1 MFFDDE
7 EEEYGAEDD
16 RLVKSTKGEYDIEE
30 NVLRPKTLDGYVG
43 QSKVKENLKVY
54 MNAAKQ
60 RGEVLEH
67 VLLYGAPGLGKTTL
81 AHIIAGEMGGQL
93 KLTSAPA
100 IERGGD
106 LAAILT
112 NLNEGDVLFIDE
124 IHRLNHSVEE
134 ILYSAMEDYAL
145 DIIVGKGP
153 SARNIR
159 FSLKKFTLIGATTR
173 AGMIANPLR
182 DRFGIICRLEM
193 YTPDEL
199 KDIVLRSARTLGI
212 AIEDEA
218 AAEVAKRSRGTPR
231 IANRLLKRV
240 RDFSTINNNPAV
252 TIADAKYA
260 LSKME
265 VDELGL
271 DYVDRALLRAMVEKF
286 DGRPVG
292 LETLA
297 ATINEDA
304 GTIEDVYEPY
314 LLQLGFIARTPRGR
328 TILRGGYEHL
338 GFKMTEKQR
347 SQISIFDNSE
357 NND

>member
-1 MFFDDE
+1 MFFDDDDE
-7 EEEYGAEDD
+7 LIGGDD
-16 RLVKSTKGEYDIEE
+16 RLVQSTKGEYDYEE

-43 QSKVKENLKVY
+43 QTKVKDNLKVY
-54 MNAAKQ
+54 MSAAKR
-60 RGEVLEH
+60 RGEALEH

-81 AHIIAGEMGGQL
+81 AHIISNEMGGNL

-112 NLNEGDVLFIDE
+112 KLNEGDVLFIDE

-159 FSLKKFTLIGATTR
+159 FTLKKFTLIGATTR

-182 DRFGIICRLEM
+182 DRFGIICRLET

-199 KDIVLRSARTLGI
+199 KQIVMHSAGKLNIG
-212 AIEDEA
+212 IEDA
-218 AAEVAKRSRGTPR
+218 AASEISRRSRGTPR

-240 RDFSTINNNPAV
+240 RDFSTVNDNEKV
-252 TIADAKYA
+252 TLADAKYA
-260 LSKME
+260 LKQME
-265 VDELGL
+265 VDDLGL
-271 DYVDRALLRAMVEKF
+271 DEVDRALLRAMIEKF

-328 TILRGGYEHL
+328 MVLRGGYEHL
-338 GFKMTEKQR
+338 GYKMSDKQLK
-347 SQISIFDNSE
+347 QISLFDKG
-357 NND
+357 DGD

>member
-1 MFFDDE
+1 MFFEDE
-7 EEEYGAEDD
+7 EEFTSEED
-16 RLVKSTKGEYDIEE
+16 RLVQSTKGEYDFEE
-30 NVLRPKTLDGYVG
+30 NVLRPKILDGYVG
-43 QSKVKENLKVY
+43 QTKVKENLKVY

-60 RGEVLEH
+60 RGEALEH

-81 AHIIAGEMGGQL
+81 AHIIANEMGGQL

-100 IERGGD
+100 IERSGD

-112 NLNEGDVLFIDE
+112 NLNDGDVLFIDE

-159 FSLKKFTLIGATTR
+159 FSLKRFTLIGATTR

-182 DRFGIICRLEM
+182 DRFGILCRLEM

-212 AIEDEA
+212 NIEDSA
-218 AAEVAKRSRGTPR
+218 AVEISKRSRGTPR

-252 TIADAKYA
+252 TLSDAKYA

-271 DYVDRALLRAMVEKF
+271 DEVDRALLRAMIEKF

-328 TILRGGYEHL
+328 MILKGGYEHL
-338 GFKMTEKQR
+338 GYSITEKQR
-347 SQISIFDNSE
+347 EQISLFDKH
-357 NND
+357 D

>member
-1 MFFDDE
+1 MFFEDDE
-7 EEEYGAEDD
+7 EYGTEE
-16 RLVKSTKGEYDIEE
+16 RLVQSTKGEFDVEE
-30 NVLRPKTLDGYVG
+30 NVLRPKTLEAYVG
-43 QSKVKENLKVY
+43 QTKVKENLKVY

-81 AHIIAGEMGGQL
+81 AHIIANEMGGQL

-100 IERGGD
+100 IERSGD

-153 SARNIR
+153 GARNIR

-193 YTPDEL
+193 YSPEEL
-199 KDIVLRSARTLGI
+199 KDIVTRSARMLGI
-212 AIEDEA
+212 DIDDKASSEISR
-218 AAEVAKRSRGTPR
+218 RSRGTPR

-240 RDFSTINNNPAV
+240 RDFATINGNQTV
-252 TIADAKYA
+252 TLEDAKFA

-271 DYVDRALLRAMVEKF
+271 DEVDRALLRAMIEKF

-297 ATINEDA
+297 ATINEDP

-328 TILRGGYEHL
+328 MILRGGYEHL
-338 GFKMTEKQR
+338 GYKMSEKQR
-347 SQISIFDNSE
+347 QQVSMFDDQN
-357 NND
+357 

>member
-1 MFFDDE
+1 MFDDDDYE
-7 EEEYGAEDD
+7 GEFD
-16 RLVKSTKGEYDIEE
+16 RLITSTKGEYDVEE
-30 NVLRPKTLDGYVG
+30 NVLRPKTLADYVG
-43 QSKVKENLKVY
+43 QSKVKENLMVF
-54 MNAAKQ
+54 MRAAKS
-60 RGEVLEH
+60 RGEALEH

-81 AHIIAGEMGGQL
+81 AHIIANEMGSQL
-93 KLTSAPA
+93 KMTSAPA
-100 IERGGD
+100 IERSGD

-112 NLNEGDVLFIDE
+112 NLNDGDVLFIDE

-182 DRFGIICRLEM
+182 DRFGISCRLDS
-193 YTPDEL
+193 YTPAEL
-199 KDIVLRSARTLGI
+199 KQIIERSAKTLGVEIESSAADEI
-212 AIEDEA
+212 AG
-218 AAEVAKRSRGTPR
+218 RSRGTPR

-240 RDFSTINNNPAV
+240 RDFSTVGGNSVI
-252 TIADAKYA
+252 TKKDADYA
-260 LSKME
+260 LNKME
-265 VDELGL
+265 IDKLGL
-271 DYVDRALLRAMVEKF
+271 DETDRNLLRAMADKF
-286 DGRPVG
+286 DGKPVG

-297 ATINEDA
+297 AVINEDA

-328 TILRGGYEHL
+328 VILRGGYEHI
-338 GFKMTEKQR
+338 GWKISEKQQQQL
-347 SQISIFDNSE
+347 SVFGDK
-357 NND
+357 DD

>member
-1 MFFDDE
+1 MFFNDE
-7 EEEYGAEDD
+7 EYTTEDD
-16 RLVKSTKGEYDIEE
+16 RLVQSTKGEYDVEE
-30 NVLRPKTLDGYVG
+30 NVLRPKTLDAYVG

-54 MNAAKQ
+54 MNAAKR

-81 AHIIAGEMGGQL
+81 AHIIATEMGGQL
-93 KLTSAPA
+93 KMTSAPA
-100 IERGGD
+100 IERSGD

-173 AGMIANPLR
+173 AGMISNPLR
-182 DRFGIICRLEM
+182 DRFGIVCRLEM
-193 YTPDEL
+193 YSPEEL
-199 KDIVLRSARTLGI
+199 KEIVTRSAKTLGI
-212 AIEDEA
+212 AIDDEA
-218 AAEVAKRSRGTPR
+218 ATEISRRSRGTPR

-240 RDFSTINNNPAV
+240 RDFSTVGGSDKV
-252 TIADAKYA
+252 TLKDADFA
-260 LSKME
+260 LARME
-265 VDELGL
+265 IDKLGL
-271 DYVDRALLRAMVEKF
+271 DEVDRSLLRAMIEKF
-286 DGRPVG
+286 DGKPVG

-328 TILRGGYEHL
+328 VILKGGYEHL
-338 GFKMTEKQR
+338 GYTPTAAQSE
-347 SQISIFDNSE
+347 QITLFDKKNGQS
-357 NND
+357 